1 MNPTA
6 LPRIATGIQELDNIL
21 GGGLP
26 SGRMYLV
33 QGDPG
38 TGKTTLALS
47 FMLEGARL
55 GESGAYITLSETEEE
70 LRASAASHGWSLDGL
85 CIHEARS
92 AGRDGAEDG
101 RNDRYTLFHPAE
113 VELAGFTRDILDA
126 LERTNPVRVVL
137 DSLSELRLLAAD
149 PLRYRRQLLL
159 LKQFFAGR
167 RTTVLLL
174 DESAID
180 APDFAM
186 ESLVHGVLRLDR
198 FWAELSD
205 ARYRLRVVKM
215 RGVCFRGGYHEF
227 TIETGGLAIYPR
239 LRVADHRKDFA
250 QEQASSGIPELD
262 SLLGG
267 GLDRGSSTLVIGPT
281 GSGKSVLAT
290 QLAVAAAAR
299 GEHVAFFAFD
309 EVLDAYFTRGDGL
322 QMGLREHFRSGRIAV
337 RQIDPSEMT
346 AWQFASA
353 VLRAAEHDHARLIVI
368 DSLNGYL
375 SAMAEE
381 RDLDLALHELFGCL
395 SQLGVMTV
403 GTLVRHGFL
412 GERAA
417 PTVDVSYLG
426 DTVVL
431 LSPFEAR
438 GEVRKALS
446 VIKRRRGAHEHTI
459 HELHIGPTGLRVGE
473 ALRTFHGVL
482 TGVPKILRGEGSLP
496 EDDDPGDE

>member
-1 MNPTA
+1 MNPTTV
-6 LPRIATGIQELDNIL
+6 PRIATGIQELDNIL

-26 SGRMYLV
+26 RDRLYLV

-70 LRASAASHGWSLDGL
+70 LRASAASHGWSLDGF
-85 CIHEARS
+85 CIHAARS
-92 AGRDGAEDG
+92 AEPDGANDGRD
-101 RNDRYTLFHPAE
+101 DRYTLFHPAE

-149 PLRYRRQLLL
+149 PLRYRRQLVL
-159 LKQFFAGR
+159 LKRFFAGR
-167 RTTVLLL
+167 PTTVLLL

-180 APDFAM
+180 AADFAI

-215 RGVCFRGGYHEF
+215 RGVCFRGGYHDF
-227 TIETGGLAIYPR
+227 TIDTGGLAIYPR
-239 LRVADHRKDFA
+239 LRVTDHRKDFA

-267 GLDRGSSTLVIGPT
+267 GLDRGSSTLIIGPT

-299 GEHVAFFAFD
+299 GEHVAYFAFD
-309 EVLDAYFTRGDGL
+309 EVLDAYFVRGDGL
-322 QMGLREHFRSGRIAV
+322 QMGLREHVRSGRIVV
-337 RQIDPSEMT
+337 RQIDPGEMV

-353 VLRAAEHDHARLIVI
+353 VLRAAEHDQARLIVI

-375 SAMAEE
+375 SAMAAE
-381 RDLDLALHELFGCL
+381 RDLDLALH
-395 SQLGVMTV
+395 
-403 GTLVRHGFL
+403 
-412 GERAA
+412 
-417 PTVDVSYLG
+417 
-426 DTVVL
+426 
-431 LSPFEAR
+431 
-438 GEVRKALS
+438 
-446 VIKRRRGAHEHTI
+446 
-459 HELHIGPTGLRVGE
+459 
-473 ALRTFHGVL
+473 
-482 TGVPKILRGEGSLP
+482 
-496 EDDDPGDE
+496 